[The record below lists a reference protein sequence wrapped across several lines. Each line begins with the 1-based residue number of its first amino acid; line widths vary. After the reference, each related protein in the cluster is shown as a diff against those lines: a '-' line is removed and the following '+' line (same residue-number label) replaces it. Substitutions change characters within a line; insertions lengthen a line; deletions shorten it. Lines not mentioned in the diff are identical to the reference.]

1 MVSKETEQVIDAG
14 SNMTF
19 ACCTY
24 AYQRQNNEVNNY
36 LELQW
41 TFPQNV
47 NKTGSAY
54 FHTVKHFLS

>member
-24 AYQRQNNEVNNY
+24 AYQQQNNEVNNY
-36 LELQW
+36 LNLQL

-47 NKTGSAY
+47 NKTVSAY
-54 FHTVKHFLS
+54 SNTVKHFLA